1 MTGPDDRW
9 PPGDPIGYA
18 EPAEPPIARRG
29 RPRLTPVRVVLA
41 IALVAAALVVAYGL
55 VARDATQIP
64 VLTAGVFLLALVFVL
79 LALAGAWAAFSRAR
93 DGEGARAL
101 AYALL
106 GGVAALL
113 AAGSFASA
121 TILTLTLQK

>member
-18 EPAEPPIARRG
+18 EPPEPPPARRRG
-29 RPRLTPVRVVLA
+29 SRLTPVRVVLT

-64 VLTAGVFLLALVFVL
+64 VLTAGVFLLGLVFIL
-79 LALAGAWAAFSRAR
+79 LALAGAWAAYSRAR
-93 DGEGARAL
+93 DGESARAL
-101 AYALL
+101 GYALL
-106 GGVAALL
+106 GGLAALL

-121 TILTLTLQK
+121 TILTLTLQQ